1 MRGEEEH
8 DEGLPSSILATLP
21 FHHLLKECERERVS
35 ERRDE
40 KRRQPNGGEDR
51 WRGAAG
57 SDFVN

>member
-8 DEGLPSSILATLP
+8 NEGVPLSILAVLP
-21 FHHLLKECERERVS
+21 FHHLLRERETETEE
-35 ERRDE
+35 EREE
-40 KRRQPNGGEDR
+40 KRRQPNRREDR

>member
-8 DEGLPSSILATLP
+8 NEGVPLSILAALA
-21 FHHLLKECERERVS
+21 FHHLLKERERERRQ
-35 ERRDE
+35 ER
-40 KRRQPNGGEDR
+40 RRQPNGGEDK